1 MLKFLCESVLETMG
15 KYNRNRPEQSLDI
28 SGIAGTI
35 IKLDTLNDVAVK
47 RESKYCRCQHC
58 GHQQYLNLSISW
70 TCYFFLNGI
79 FPSQLKVFA
88 DIWIFELSSS
98 R

>member
-1 MLKFLCESVLETMG
+1 MLKFLCEPVLETMA

-28 SGIAGTI
+28 SGMAGTI
-35 IKLDTLNDVAVK
+35 IKLDTLNHVAVK

-58 GHQQYLNLSISW
+58 GHQQCLNLLISW

-79 FPSQLKVFA
+79 FPFKLKVFL
-88 DIWIFELSSS
+88 DIWIFELSLS
-98 R
+98 